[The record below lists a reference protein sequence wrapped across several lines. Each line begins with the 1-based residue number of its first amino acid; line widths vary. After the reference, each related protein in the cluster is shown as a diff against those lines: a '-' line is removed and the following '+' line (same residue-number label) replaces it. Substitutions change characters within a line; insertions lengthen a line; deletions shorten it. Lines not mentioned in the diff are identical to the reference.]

1 MPDSRRVT
9 LRDVAKEAGVSAPQA
24 SLALNGQGRVAAS
37 TTRRVR
43 EAAER
48 LGYRPNPVARALRSG
63 TASSVGLVT
72 RNLSNSY
79 FLDVLRGMEEVTS
92 AQDTS
97 VVVMDSGYD
106 VDREL
111 EAVRRM
117 AEHEVRALAIAPVG
131 SSASVEWWR
140 QNRPGQPLVLINV
153 APAPAVLSVGP
164 DNVAAVEVA
173 VDHLADRGHRRIAFV
188 CAPEGGV
195 ADDDRTAT
203 FTARTR
209 ERGIEGVV
217 VHTSLQFDA
226 VQGAVA
232 GLLADPAG
240 PRTFLMNSDYTASAV
255 YRAARAAGLVVG
267 RDVSVVGH
275 DDIPTSELLAPALT
289 TVAFDRRE
297 VGRAA
302 ARLLLDAGG
311 RAPASPVRLPVVL
324 QARDSVADLRG
335 NGSPTAR

>member
-1 MPDSRRVT
+1 MPDSKRVT
-9 LRDVAKEAGVSAPQA
+9 LRDVAREAGVSAPQA

-92 AQDTS
+92 AQETS

-153 APAPAVLSVGP
+153 APRPGALSVGP
-164 DNVAAVEVA
+164 DNVTAVEVA
-173 VDHLADRGHRRIAFV
+173 VDHLAGRGHRRIAFV

-195 ADDDRTAT
+195 ADDDRTST
-203 FTARTR
+203 FAARTR
-209 ERGIEGVV
+209 ALGIEGVV

-226 VQGAVA
+226 VQSAVA
-232 GLLADPAG
+232 ERLADPDG

-255 YRAARAAGLVVG
+255 YRAARAAGLVIG

-302 ARLLLDAGG
+302 A
-311 RAPASPVRLPVVL
+311 
-324 QARDSVADLRG
+324 
-335 NGSPTAR
+335 

>member
-9 LRDVAKEAGVSAPQA
+9 LRDVAREAGVSSPQA
-24 SLALNGQGRVAAS
+24 SLALNGQGRVAVA
-37 TTRRVR
+37 TVERVR
-43 EAAER
+43 EAAAR

-63 TASSVGLVT
+63 SASSVGLVT

-79 FLDVLRGMEEVTS
+79 FLDVLRGMEELTS

-106 VDREL
+106 VAREL

-131 SSASVEWWR
+131 SSESVDWWR
-140 QNRPGQPLVLINV
+140 RNRPGQPLVLINV
-153 APAPAVLSVGP
+153 APSAGVLAVGP
-164 DNVAAVEVA
+164 DNVAAVELA
-173 VDHLADRGHRRIAFV
+173 VDHLAGLGHRRITFV
-188 CAPEGGV
+188 CAPEGDV
-195 ADDDRTAT
+195 ADDDRTTT
-203 FTARTR
+203 FTARTAAL
-209 ERGIEGVV
+209 GVQAHV
-217 VHTSLQFDA
+217 LHTSLQFDA
-226 VQGAVA
+226 VQTAVA
-232 GLLADPAG
+232 AQLADPGA

-302 ARLLLDAGG
+302 ARLLLMPDAGVAG
-311 RAPASPVRLPVVL
+311 AAPPVRLPVEL
-324 QARDSVADLRG
+324 RARESVADLRG
-335 NGSPTAR
+335 GS